1 MDLHRT
7 SFSRQGFYLFV
18 LTSSVICSAFKI
30 RPFTRGV
37 TSHIIHSTFTKI
49 YNSQSGVG
57 EASNVV
63 SGMDSVS
70 KFYDSFIIDQ
80 WGVLHDGKTPYTGV
94 TECLQ
99 KLKDDGKNLILLSN
113 SSKRK
118 ANSVKGL
125 DKVGIKSIL
134 FDEIVTSGELAW
146 NAIMDRNFDFKIS
159 PPSATSVGQQGSDMT
174 VTSDDSKRTL
184 KVFVIGNNDD
194 DTEYIRSCGCVLSPP
209 ESADFILARGTFCI
223 LSGSNVSGAVLTS
236 SSNKASAP
244 SSTKEPSSS
253 GPTEPSLDGSIAFSN
268 AEDLIANID
277 PYLQRCIARGLP
289 MLVSNPDFTR
299 PGSGAPMPG
308 QIGTL
313 CYALI
318 EAVVMLCCCVV
329 WCGVVWCGVVWCG
342 VVWCGVVW
350 CGVVWCVKLCYVM
363 LCYVMLCYV
372 LACHVMFF
380 VC

>member
-1 MDLHRT
+1 MDLLRT
-7 SFSRQGFYLFV
+7 SFSRHGFYSFV

-30 RPFTRGV
+30 RSFIRGV
-37 TSHIIHSTFTKI
+37 TTHIIHPSSTKI
-49 YNSQSGVG
+49 YNSQSGAG
-57 EASNVV
+57 EASRVV

-125 DKVGIKSIL
+125 DKVGIKSVL

-146 NAIMDRNFDFKIS
+146 NAIMDRKFDFKIS
-159 PPSATSVGQQGSDMT
+159 SPPATSAGQVDSYVT
-174 VTSDDSKRTL
+174 ATSDDSRRTL
-184 KVFVIGNNDD
+184 RIFVIGNNDD

-223 LSGSNVSGAVLTS
+223 MTGSDDSI
-236 SSNKASAP
+236 
-244 SSTKEPSSS
+244 TKEPSSS
-253 GPTEPSLDGSIAFSN
+253 GPTKPSLDGSVAFSN

-313 CYALI
+313 CYALM
-318 EAVVMLCCCVV
+318 EAIVVLRYIMIVVLCIIS
-329 WCGVVWCGVVWCG
+329 
-342 VVWCGVVW
+342 
-350 CGVVWCVKLCYVM
+350 
-363 LCYVMLCYV
+363 
-372 LACHVMFF
+372 
-380 VC
+380 

>member
-1 MDLHRT
+1 MDLHRI
-7 SFSRQGFYLFV
+7 SSSRHGLYLFV

-30 RPFTRGV
+30 RSFTRGV
-37 TSHIIHSTFTKI
+37 TSHIIQSSSTKI
-49 YNSQSGVG
+49 NNSQSGAG
-57 EASNVV
+57 EALNVV
-63 SGMDSVS
+63 CGMDSVS
-70 KFYDSFIIDQ
+70 ELYDSFIIDQ
-80 WGVLHDGKTPYTGV
+80 WGVLHDGKTPYAGV

-99 KLKDDGKNLILLSN
+99 KLKSDGKNLILLSN

-118 ANSVKGL
+118 VNSVKGL

-146 NAIMDRNFDFKIS
+146 NAIMDRRFDFKIS
-159 PPSATSVGQQGSDMT
+159 SLSDTSVGQQGFD
-174 VTSDDSKRTL
+174 VAVISDDSKRAL

-223 LSGSNVSGAVLTS
+223 MTGSAASGAVLTS
-236 SSNKASAP
+236 SSVKASVP
-244 SSTKEPSSS
+244 LSTKEPSAL
-253 GPTEPSLDGSIAFSN
+253 GPTEPSLNGSIAFSN

-308 QIGTL
+308 QIGIL
-313 CYALI
+313 DFGLWRPL
-318 EAVVMLCCCVV
+318 MCCVV
-329 WCGVVWCGVVWCG
+329 
-342 VVWCGVVW
+342 
-350 CGVVWCVKLCYVM
+350 LCHVM
-363 LCYVMLCYV
+363 LCYVIRCHFMSFYV
-372 LACHVMFF
+372 IIF
-380 VC
+380 VY

>member
-7 SFSRQGFYLFV
+7 SFCRHGFYLFV

-30 RPFTRGV
+30 RSFTLGV
-37 TSHIIHSTFTKI
+37 TSHIIHPSSTKI
-49 YNSQSGVG
+49 YNSQSGAS
-57 EASNVV
+57 EAVNVV

-146 NAIMDRNFDFKIS
+146 NAITDRNFDFKI
-159 PPSATSVGQQGSDMT
+159 PPLSATSVGQQGFDMT
-174 VTSDDSKRTL
+174 VTFDDSKRTL

-209 ESADFILARGTFCI
+209 ESADFVLARGTFCI
-223 LSGSNVSGAVLTS
+223 MTGSDASI
-236 SSNKASAP
+236 SNKASSP
-244 SSTKEPSSS
+244 LSTTEPSSS
-253 GPTEPSLDGSIAFSN
+253 GPTEPSLDGSVAFSN

-277 PYLQRCIARGLP
+277 PYLQRCIVRGLP

-308 QIGTL
+308 QIGIL

-318 EAVVMLCCCVV
+318 EVI
-329 WCGVVWCGVVWCG
+329 GV
-342 VVWCGVVW
+342 
-350 CGVVWCVKLCYVM
+350 L
-363 LCYVMLCYV
+363 
-372 LACHVMFF
+372 
-380 VC
+380 

>member
-7 SFSRQGFYLFV
+7 SFSRHGFYLFV
-18 LTSSVICSAFKI
+18 LISSVICSAFKI
-30 RPFTRGV
+30 RSFTRGV
-37 TSHIIHSTFTKI
+37 TSHIIHPSSTQI
-49 YNSQSGVG
+49 YNSQSGAG

-94 TECLQ
+94 KECLQ

-146 NAIMDRNFDFKIS
+146 NAIMDRKFDFKIS
-159 PPSATSVGQQGSDMT
+159 PLSATSVWQQNSDMT
-174 VTSDDSKRTL
+174 ATSDDSERTL

-194 DTEYIRSCGCVLSPP
+194 DAEYIRSCGCVLSPP

-223 LSGSNVSGAVLTS
+223 MTGSEASISPS
-236 SSNKASAP
+236 STKEP
-244 SSTKEPSSS
+244 SSLSTKEPSSS
-253 GPTEPSLDGSIAFSN
+253 GPTEPSLDGSVAFSN

-277 PYLQRCIARGLP
+277 PYLQRCMARGLP

-313 CYALI
+313 CYAFI
-318 EAVVMLCCCVV
+318 EAIGVLCCVILCHDLLWDVMSCYIILYVVLCCFMLCSCFATDCAKELS
-329 WCGVVWCGVVWCG
+329 GESI
-342 VVWCGVVW
+342 
-350 CGVVWCVKLCYVM
+350 
-363 LCYVMLCYV
+363 
-372 LACHVMFF
+372 
-380 VC
+380 

>member
-1 MDLHRT
+1 MDLHWT
-7 SFSRQGFYLFV
+7 SFSRHGLYLFV
-18 LTSSVICSAFKI
+18 LTSSIICSAFKI
-30 RPFTRGV
+30 RSVTRGV
-37 TSHIIHSTFTKI
+37 TSHIIHSSYTKI
-49 YNSQSGVG
+49 YNSQSGAS
-57 EASNVV
+57 EAVNVV

-146 NAIMDRNFDFKIS
+146 NAIIDRNFDFKIT
-159 PPSATSVGQQGSDMT
+159 SATSAGQVDSD
-174 VTSDDSKRTL
+174 VTATSNDSKRTL

-209 ESADFILARGTFCI
+209 ESADFVLARGTFCI
-223 LSGSNVSGAVLTS
+223 MTGSETSTS
-236 SSNKASAP
+236 SKASSP
-244 SSTKEPSSS
+244 SSTKEPSPLSTKEPSSS
-253 GPTEPSLDGSIAFSN
+253 GPSEPSLDGSVAFSN
-268 AEDLIANID
+268 AEDLIANVD
-277 PYLQRCIARGLP
+277 PYLQRCIVRGLP

-313 CYALI
+313 YFGLM
-318 EAVVMLCCCVV
+318 EAIGVLCCFVLCCVV
-329 WCGVVWCGVVWCG
+329 
-342 VVWCGVVW
+342 
-350 CGVVWCVKLCYVM
+350 LCYVMSCHVM
-363 LCYVMLCYV
+363 LCYVFLCENVLCVVVELLQYSFVMLKVADSMCTP
-372 LACHVMFF
+372 LNPS
-380 VC
+380 